1 VLNVR
6 TPTPRV
12 VTPLAPPGVP
22 LYTLLTVSLILAF
35 AFLGLRGIWDPD
47 EGRYTNVAL
56 TMLDTGNWLDPMRNE
71 DTGHWTKPPLT
82 YWLIAASVATFGQ
95 TPWAA
100 RLPVA
105 LAYLACIALAWVC
118 ARRLVRPAAG
128 WVPLVYATMFLPV
141 CAAQLITTD
150 FLLSA
155 FQLLAMAGF
164 IVHRFPNTQ
173 ERTQPW
179 GLLVMYIGFGLA
191 FLTKGPPALLPVLA
205 LLLLRWR
212 CPHPVPASPLWH
224 LAGVV
229 LFLGIALPW
238 YAVVGTRHAGLWE
251 YFLGAELVDRVA
263 SDRFG
268 RNGQWYGWLAVYGP
282 TLLLGTAPWTIGLLR
297 WGKEVPAMLRAAFRT
312 DPAKA
317 PVEPGALLLALW
329 ILVPL
334 LIFCLSRSRLP
345 LYVLPL
351 FAPIAIA
358 IVSSWSARR
367 WPSLSWLWVWIGFI
381 LALRFAAAYFPTHKD
396 ASAWASMLEQRSHA
410 PVREVIFVEDMARYG
425 LHLHLDVEIERVAR
439 ELAPQ
444 ARFNPSYDESLWDE
458 IKETGLE
465 DGLVYVTKQ
474 DLWPEVERVVREH
487 GFVARP
493 LGERYQGRVIF
504 EVTHP
509 PGVPGPPPKNAFR

>member
-1 VLNVR
+1 MDVLNPSTDAGSMA
-6 TPTPRV
+6 TPPVPRE
-12 VTPLAPPGVP
+12 VP
-22 LYTLLTVSLILAF
+22 LYMLVAVSLILTF

-56 TMLDTGNWLDPMRNE
+56 TMLDNGNWLDPMRNE

-105 LAYLACIALAWVC
+105 LAYLTCIGLVGLC
-118 ARRLVRPAAG
+118 ARRLVRPAPSWA
-128 WVPLVYATMFLPV
+128 PLVYATMLLPA

-155 FQLLAMAGF
+155 FQLLAMSGF
-164 IVHRFPNTQ
+164 IVHRFPDGQ
-173 ERTQPW
+173 GRAHAW
-179 GLLVMYIGFGLA
+179 GLLLMYAGFGLA
-191 FLTKGPPALLPVLA
+191 FLTKGPPALVPVPV
-205 LLLLRWR
+205 LLLLAWR
-212 CPHPVPASPLWH
+212 CPHPVPASRWWH
-224 LAGVV
+224 VAGLA
-229 LFLGIALPW
+229 LFLGVALPW
-238 YAVVGTRHAGLWE
+238 YSVVGARHAGLWQ

-268 RNGQWYGWLAVYGP
+268 RNGQWYGWLAVYLP
-282 TLLLGTAPWTIGLLR
+282 TVLLGTAPWTMGLLR
-297 WGKEVPAMLRAAFRT
+297 WTARVPATVRAAFRPGRRAT
-312 DPAKA
+312 EMDPS
-317 PVEPGALLLALW
+317 ALLLALW
-329 ILVPL
+329 ITVPL
-334 LIFCLSRSRLP
+334 LIFCVSRSRLP

-351 FAPIAIA
+351 FAPMAMA
-358 IVSSWSARR
+358 IVSGWSVRR
-367 WPSLSWLWVWIGFI
+367 WPSPSWIGAWIGLI
-381 LALRFAAAYFPTHKD
+381 LLLRFAAAYFPTHKD
-396 ASAWASMLEQRSHA
+396 ASAWADMLEQRVNG
-410 PVREVIFVEDMARYG
+410 PMREVIFVEDMARYG

-458 IKETGLE
+458 LKETGLE
-465 DGLVYVTKQ
+465 EGLVYVTKQ

-487 GFVARP
+487 GFEVRA
-493 LGERYQGRVIF
+493 LGEPYQGRMIF

-509 PGVPGPPPKNAFR
+509 PSGAPPARSIR